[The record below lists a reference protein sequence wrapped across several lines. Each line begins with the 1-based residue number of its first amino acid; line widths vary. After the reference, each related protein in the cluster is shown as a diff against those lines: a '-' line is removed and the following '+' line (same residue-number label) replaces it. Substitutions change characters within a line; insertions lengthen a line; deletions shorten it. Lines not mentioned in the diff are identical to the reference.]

1 MRQAYAPAERKKMKI
16 DWEKMGG
23 LLPVVV
29 QESSSGEV
37 LMLAYMNEEALN
49 LSLKT
54 GFAHYFSRTKN
65 RIWKKGEESGNTQA
79 IDEIFLDCDNDTILL
94 KVVQNGGLACHTGA
108 KSCFFRKISKGGG
121 ESNLA
126 SNDGQNLTQEQNLNQ
141 AKKPIYG
148 IIDEVY
154 HAILDRKLNADPQTS
169 YVASLFKKGENAVLK
184 KVGEEAGELIMA
196 CKDASAARR
205 FENLADKHASESL
218 NLKKAQQILSRDEQ
232 DLNSQILTQG
242 AKEQG
247 EKDELKKALDGVVY
261 EAADLCFHSLIAL
274 AAHGIH
280 PERVKA
286 ELARRFGLSGIE
298 EKNSR
303 QKQC

>member
-1 MRQAYAPAERKKMKI
+1 MKI
-16 DWEKMGG
+16 DWKKVGG
-23 LLPVVV
+23 LLPAVV

-94 KVVQNGGLACHTGA
+94 KVVQNGGVACHTGA
-108 KSCFFRKISKGGG
+108 KSCFFRKISGDGD
-121 ESNLA
+121 ESNLISA
-126 SNDGQNLTQEQNLNQ
+126 DGQNLTQEQNLNQ
-141 AKKPIYG
+141 AKKPIYS
-148 IIDEVY
+148 IIDDVY

-169 YVASLFKKGENAVLK
+169 YVASLFKKGENAILK
-184 KVGEEAGELIMA
+184 KVGEEATELVMA
-196 CKDASAARR
+196 CKDASARKNETAQ
-205 FENLADKHASESL
+205 FNSAANGGQISNLTQNENFAKISNESA
-218 NLKKAQQILSRDEQ
+218 NQ
-232 DLNSQILTQG
+232 NSQTETSQNQKPKTPTEEI
-242 AKEQG
+242 
-247 EKDELKKALDGVVY
+247 VY
-261 EAADLCFHSLIAL
+261 EAADLCFHSLVAL
-274 AAHGIH
+274 ALHGIH
-280 PERVKA
+280 PDRVKA

-303 QKQC
+303 KG